1 MGTIRFFFSF
11 LLAVALGL
19 ATTASPLCRT
29 WYVTVDGTGDAPT
42 IQAAVDS
49 AGPGDVILVGPGR
62 YTWANQGGEMFGL
75 LTFYRYN
82 HHFTMR
88 SAAGPEVTILDAQ
101 QQDRVI
107 FFQGYNHVTL
117 DGFTITG
124 GQAPASDDYIGGG
137 ICVHISEGDVI
148 RNCIFTGN
156 TADIGAGF
164 WATSRCDTRLENCTF
179 TGNHAR
185 VFAAGVGVGYSQS
198 LLTVSGCTV
207 VGNTCEQRGAGIA
220 LVRSTVLV
228 ENSLFADNAAGE
240 SGGGLY
246 AADTESAVF
255 TGCTFSGN
263 RAPAGGGAY
272 VKGTSIINIERC
284 VLAFSGGAGGAVVVE
299 STAAAS
305 LGCSDVFG
313 NTGGD
318 AWPSWVTDL
327 GGNFSADPYFC
338 GTPGSGDYT
347 LRSDSPC
354 LPGNHPDGAACGLIG
369 ANGLGCN
376 DVPVKSTT
384 WGRLKNLCQN

>member
-1 MGTIRFFFSF
+1 MSTIRYIFFC
-11 LLAVALGL
+11 LLAAALSLG
-19 ATTASPLCRT
+19 AVTSPLCRT
-29 WYVTVDGTGDAPT
+29 WYVAVDGTGDAPT

-49 AGPGDVILVGPGR
+49 AGPGDEILVGPGR
-62 YTWANQGGEMFGL
+62 YTWADQGGEMFGL

-88 SAAGPEVTILDAQ
+88 SVAGPEVTILDAQ
-101 QQDRVI
+101 GQDRVI

-124 GQAPASDDYIGGG
+124 GDAPASDDYIGGG
-137 ICVHISEGDVI
+137 ICVHIAEGDVI

-156 TADIGAGF
+156 TADVGAGF
-164 WATSRCDTRLENCTF
+164 WATSRCNTRLENCTF

-185 VFAAGVGVGYSQS
+185 VFAAGIGVGYSQS

-207 VGNTCEQRGAGIA
+207 VGNTCDQRGAGIA
-220 LVRSTVLV
+220 LSQSTVLV
-228 ENSLFADNAAGE
+228 ENTLFADNVAGE

-246 AADTESAVF
+246 ASDTESAVF
-255 TGCTFSGN
+255 TGCTFAGN
-263 RAPAGGGAY
+263 RAPAGGGVY
-272 VKGTSIINIERC
+272 IKGTSSVNLDCC
-284 VLAFSGGAGGAVVVE
+284 VLAFSEDGGGLAVE

-305 LGCSDVFG
+305 LGCSDIFG

-318 AWPSWVTDL
+318 TWPSWVIDL

-338 GTPGSGDYT
+338 GTSGSGDYT

-354 LPGNHPDGAACGLIG
+354 LPGNHPGGTACGLIG
-369 ANGLGCN
+369 AYGLGCSG
-376 DVPVKSTT
+376 VPVKNAT
-384 WGRLKNLCQN
+384 WGYLKNLYRN